1 MLSVDN
7 LKALGVNTEEGI
19 ARCIGKPE
27 FYLKMVKTALSDNG
41 FEKLEAAVAAGN
53 YDEAFAAAHNLK
65 GVAANLALTPLN
77 EPLRELT
84 DLLRPRTEVDCS
96 RLLAE
101 CREQYGRLR
110 ALCE

>member
-1 MLSVDN
+1 MLSVEN

-27 FYLKMVKTALSDNG
+27 FYLKMVKAALNDDG
-41 FEKLEAAVAAGN
+41 FDKLEAAVAAGN

-77 EPLRELT
+77 EPLKELT
-84 DLLRPRTEVDCS
+84 DLLRPRVPVDCS
-96 RLLAE
+96 NLLAE
-101 CREQYGRLR
+101 CREQYAKLK